1 MFDEPTAGLD
11 AANARNIMDQIAAM
25 DGRMILVATHDLEEE
40 NLRRFDEV
48 YIMKE
53 GRAVLH
59 GTPDFVLAS
68 EAYQRLKKG
77 SDRK

>member
-1 MFDEPTAGLD
+1 ME
-11 AANARNIMDQIAAM
+11 QIAAM

-53 GRAVLH
+53 GSVALH
-59 GTPDFVLAS
+59 GIPDFVLVS
-68 EAYQRLKKG
+68 EAYQQLKNG

>member
-1 MFDEPTAGLD
+1 
-11 AANARNIMDQIAAM
+11 
-25 DGRMILVATHDLEEE
+25 MILVATHDLEEA

-68 EAYQRLKKG
+68 KVYQQLKNG
-77 SDRK
+77 SNRK